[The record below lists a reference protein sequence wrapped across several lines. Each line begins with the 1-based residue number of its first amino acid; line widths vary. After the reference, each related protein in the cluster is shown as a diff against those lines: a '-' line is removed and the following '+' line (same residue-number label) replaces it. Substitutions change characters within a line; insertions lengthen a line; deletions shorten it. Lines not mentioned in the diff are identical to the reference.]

1 MMSKSSPKKKRKLP
15 KSLTDRSDRDVME
28 RVFGKR
34 AMREIDTL
42 VSKVSDAKDEQ
53 QSSTNEEAS
62 RILCICHVHDH
73 EQYPRP

>member
-15 KSLTDRSDRDVME
+15 KSLTDRSDLDVME

-42 VSKVSDAKDEQ
+42 EPISKLRSEP
-53 QSSTNEEAS
+53 N
-62 RILCICHVHDH
+62 
-73 EQYPRP
+73 

>member
-28 RVFGKR
+28 RVFEKR

-53 QSSTNEEAS
+53 QSSTNE
-62 RILCICHVHDH
+62 
-73 EQYPRP
+73 